1 MFRVFFITKITF
13 FYYYIMVINPNN
25 LTHTIRVVP
34 RYYTTDTINLFLY
47 NEATQET
54 SNPTA
59 TYSNADIY
67 TEITFDFTF
76 TESDKHQI
84 KILDSND
91 EVIYRGLSIAT
102 SQEPQEYLITK
113 NAYYY

>member
-1 MFRVFFITKITF
+1 
-13 FYYYIMVINPNN
+13 MVINPNN
-25 LTHTIRVVP
+25 LKHTIRIVP
-34 RYYTTDTINLFLY
+34 RYYPTDTINLYLY

-59 TYSNADIY
+59 IYSNADIY

-76 TESDKHQI
+76 KESDKHQI

-91 EVIYRGLSIAT
+91 EIVYRGLSIAT